1 MIDIL
6 YVLGKG
12 SIKGDIELRFS
23 LRSVEKHLQNAG
35 HVWIVGE
42 CPKWLHNVNHLP
54 FPDDRNRVPDYNI
67 MRKISHFCEQP
78 ENPAS
83 FLFFND
89 DHYLLSEF
97 TAPDFPYFYQGSL
110 VDYVKLRGPDG
121 YGRRSNNTL
130 KYLQANDLPTKYF
143 DIHTPILYSKQV
155 FLKAVTNAVD
165 WQDPDG
171 FIIKSL
177 YANSL
182 KLEGT
187 PSKDFKINGLPPANC
202 QIFSTFPHVKSSV
215 WRFLQE
221 QFPDQSKYERT
232 GI

>member
-1 MIDIL
+1 MDIL

-23 LRSVEKHLQNAG
+23 LRGIEKHLRDVG
-35 HVWIVGE
+35 TVWIVGE
-42 CPKWLHNVNHLP
+42 CPKWLQNVNYIP
-54 FPDDRNRVPDYNI
+54 FHDDRNRPPDYNI
-67 MRKISHFCEQP
+67 MRKIEYFCERL
-78 ENPAS
+78 EDPAS
-83 FLFFND
+83 FVFFND

-97 TAPDFPYFYQGSL
+97 TADDFPYFYQGSL

-121 YGRRSNNTL
+121 YGRRASNTL

-143 DIHTPILYSKQV
+143 DIHTPIVYNKEA
-155 FLKAVTNAVD
+155 FLKTVTNAVD
-165 WQDPDG
+165 WQTPDA

-182 KLEGT
+182 KIEGT
-187 PSKDFKINGLPPANC
+187 ESKDFKINTLPPPNC
-202 QIFSTFPHVKSSV
+202 QIFSTFPHVKSAI